1 MIGVKR
7 SIHSL
12 RAKRIL
18 CKNATVAQLVE
29 PAIRNGAVEGSSPF
43 GGFSSLL

>member
-1 MIGVKR
+1 MLCIGAKVILKR
-7 SIHSL
+7 
-12 RAKRIL
+12 
-18 CKNATVAQLVE
+18 NATVAQLVE